1 MIRAFLA
8 VELSEGLRAGVAQL
22 QRDLK
27 QRLDR
32 EASPRVRIS
41 WVRPESIHLTI
52 KFLGDIDES
61 LVEPLRRAIESVV
74 KAHQLVHIPIE
85 RLGAFPHLVQPKILW
100 VGAPEPW
107 ERGEEAQRLVVL
119 HQAVE
124 TCYDTLGFAQDAR
137 PLSPHLTLA
146 RIKEGGGHVGKALV
160 ESGIMARPLSL
171 GLLDVSSVV
180 LMQSDLRPTGSIYT
194 KLWEVPL
201 SSG

>member
-8 VELSEGLRAGVAQL
+8 VELSEGLRARVAQV

-32 EASPRVRIS
+32 DASPRVRIS

-52 KFLGDIDES
+52 KFLGDMDES
-61 LVEPLRRAIESVV
+61 LVEPLRLAIEPAV
-74 KAHQLVHIPIE
+74 KAHQPVHIPIE

-107 ERGEEAQRLVVL
+107 ERGEEAQRLAAL
-119 HQAVE
+119 HEAVE
-124 TCYDTLGFAQDAR
+124 TCCDTLGFAQDAR

-146 RIKEGGGHVGKALV
+146 RIKEGGGYVGKALAG
-160 ESGIMARPLSL
+160 SGLLDRPLSL
-171 GLLDVSSVV
+171 GSLDVGPVV
-180 LMQSDLRPTGSIYT
+180 LMQSDLRPTGSVYT

-201 SSG
+201 SSA

>member
-8 VELSEGLRAGVAQL
+8 VELSEGLRARVSQV

-61 LVEPLRRAIESVV
+61 LVEPLGRAIESVV
-74 KAHQLVHIPIE
+74 KAHQPIHIPIE
-85 RLGAFPHLVQPKILW
+85 RLGAFPHLVQPKIVW
-100 VGAPEPW
+100 IGAPEQW
-107 ERGEEAQRLVVL
+107 ERGEEAQRLAAL
-119 HQAVE
+119 HQAIE
-124 TCYDTLGFAQDAR
+124 TCCDTLGFAPDAR

-146 RIKEGGGHVGKALV
+146 RIKEGGGYVGKALV
-160 ESGIMARPLSL
+160 ESGVMARPLSL
-171 GLLDVSSVV
+171 GSLDVGPVV
-180 LMQSDLRPTGSIYT
+180 LMQSDLRPTGSVYT

-201 SSG
+201 SSV